1 MNHLNVR
8 KCALIVVALG
18 SFLIPFMGSSL
29 SIALPLIQT
38 DLNVDV
44 ILLGWIPTVFV
55 LANAA
60 FLLPFGR
67 LADIHGRKKIFTYG
81 VVIYTS
87 ASFMSAISPS
97 GLFLVMGSFLQG
109 WGCSLMFATGAALLI
124 SVYPSDHRGEVL
136 GFYIT
141 SVFAGLFLG
150 PLLGGFLAENLGWR
164 SIFFFNIPL
173 GLIILSLI
181 LLRLKGEWVGSK
193 DDKFDLK
200 GSAMYV
206 PSIIALL
213 YGVSSFGSDLGKVA
227 LLSGM
232 VGLSIFIIQ
241 EIKSLNP
248 LIRLRELK
256 RRVSAIPALTIFLI
270 NVSITAIWTL
280 LSLYMQD
287 LRSLGPQM
295 TALLLA
301 VEPLMVAI
309 LSPPVGRLSDH
320 VDSRIFSVVGMVLTT
335 IGLLILSTL
344 NLDTGLWVIVMG
356 LILVGIGQ
364 ALFSAPTTN
373 ILMSSMRKEN
383 YGIASATLSTMIY
396 AGQTFSLGILLY
408 IFATFLGNVQI
419 TTANFDLFLLSLK
432 TAFLVFAV
440 LSSAGL
446 LIYLLTCKKSE

>member
-1 MNHLNVR
+1 MSDLNVR

-29 SIALPLIQT
+29 SIALPLIQD
-38 DLNVDV
+38 DLKVNI

-67 LADIHGRKKIFTYG
+67 LADIHGRKKIFTIG
-81 VVIYTS
+81 VIIYTI
-87 ASFMSAISPS
+87 ASVLAASSPS

-109 WGCSLMFATGAALLI
+109 FGCSLMFATGAALLI

-136 GFYIT
+136 GLYIT
-141 SVFAGLFLG
+141 SVFIGLFLG

-164 SIFFFNIPL
+164 SIFLFNVPL
-173 GLIILSLI
+173 GLLI
-181 LLRLKGEWVGSK
+181 LGLIFLRLKGEWIGSK
-193 DDKFDLK
+193 NAKFDLK
-200 GSAMYV
+200 GSVIYI
-206 PSIIALL
+206 PSLIALL
-213 YGVSSFGSDLGKVA
+213 YGVSSFGNDLGKFILLAGVA
-227 LLSGM
+227 
-232 VGLSIFIIQ
+232 GLSIFIIQ
-241 EIKSLNP
+241 EIKSTNP
-248 LIRLRELK
+248 LLNLRDLR

-295 TALLLA
+295 AALVLA
-301 VEPLMVAI
+301 AEPLMVAL
-309 LSPPVGRLSDH
+309 LSSPVGRLSDH
-320 VDSRIFSVVGMVLTT
+320 VDNRIFSAVGMVLIT

-344 NLDTGLWVIVMG
+344 NLNTGLWVVVIG

-373 ILMSSMRKEN
+373 IFMGSMRQEN
-383 YGIASATLSTMIY
+383 YGIASATFSTMIY
-396 AGQTFSLGILLY
+396 AGQTFSLGIL
-408 IFATFLGNVQI
+408 IFIFSTFLGNVQI
-419 TTANFDLFLLSLK
+419 TPTNYDLFLLSLK
-432 TAFLVFAV
+432 TAFIVFAI
-440 LSSAGL
+440 LSGASL
-446 LIYLLTCKKSE
+446 VISLLTCKKTE

>member
-1 MNHLNVR
+1 M
-8 KCALIVVALG
+8 
-18 SFLIPFMGSSL
+18 
-29 SIALPLIQT
+29 
-38 DLNVDV
+38 
-44 ILLGWIPTVFV
+44 
-55 LANAA
+55 
-60 FLLPFGR
+60 
-67 LADIHGRKKIFTYG
+67 
-81 VVIYTS
+81 
-87 ASFMSAISPS
+87 
-97 GLFLVMGSFLQG
+97 
-109 WGCSLMFATGAALLI
+109 
-124 SVYPSDHRGEVL
+124 
-136 GFYIT
+136 
-141 SVFAGLFLG
+141 
-150 PLLGGFLAENLGWR
+150 
-164 SIFFFNIPL
+164 
-173 GLIILSLI
+173 
-181 LLRLKGEWVGSK
+181 
-193 DDKFDLK
+193 
-200 GSAMYV
+200 
-206 PSIIALL
+206 
-213 YGVSSFGSDLGKVA
+213 
-227 LLSGM
+227 
-232 VGLSIFIIQ
+232 
-241 EIKSLNP
+241 
-248 LIRLRELK
+248 
-256 RRVSAIPALTIFLI
+256 

-440 LSSAGL
+440 LSSAGI
-446 LIYLLTCKKSE
+446 LIYLLTCKNQGNR

>member
-1 MNHLNVR
+1 
-8 KCALIVVALG
+8 
-18 SFLIPFMGSSL
+18 
-29 SIALPLIQT
+29 
-38 DLNVDV
+38 
-44 ILLGWIPTVFV
+44 
-55 LANAA
+55 
-60 FLLPFGR
+60 
-67 LADIHGRKKIFTYG
+67 
-81 VVIYTS
+81 
-87 ASFMSAISPS
+87 
-97 GLFLVMGSFLQG
+97 
-109 WGCSLMFATGAALLI
+109 
-124 SVYPSDHRGEVL
+124 
-136 GFYIT
+136 
-141 SVFAGLFLG
+141 
-150 PLLGGFLAENLGWR
+150 
-164 SIFFFNIPL
+164 
-173 GLIILSLI
+173 
-181 LLRLKGEWVGSK
+181 
-193 DDKFDLK
+193 
-200 GSAMYV
+200 MYV

-295 TALLLA
+295 TALFLA

-419 TTANFDLFLLSLK
+419 TTANFDSFLLSLK

-440 LSSAGL
+440 LSSSGL
-446 LIYLLTCKKSE
+446 LIYLLSCKKSG

>member
-1 MNHLNVR
+1 MR

-29 SIALPLIQT
+29 SIALPLIQD
-38 DLNVDV
+38 DLKVNI

-67 LADIHGRKKIFTYG
+67 LADIHGRKKIFTIG
-81 VVIYTS
+81 VIIYTI
-87 ASFMSAISPS
+87 ASVLAASSPS

-109 WGCSLMFATGAALLI
+109 FGCSLMFATGAALLI

-136 GFYIT
+136 GLYIT
-141 SVFAGLFLG
+141 SVFIGLFLG

-164 SIFFFNIPL
+164 SIFLFNVPL
-173 GLIILSLI
+173 GLLI
-181 LLRLKGEWVGSK
+181 LGLIFLRLKGEWIGSK
-193 DDKFDLK
+193 NAKFDLK
-200 GSAMYV
+200 GSVIYI
-206 PSIIALL
+206 PSLIALL
-213 YGVSSFGSDLGKVA
+213 YGVSSFGNDLGKFILLAGVA
-227 LLSGM
+227 
-232 VGLSIFIIQ
+232 GLSIFIIQ
-241 EIKSLNP
+241 EIKSTNP
-248 LIRLRELK
+248 LLNLRDLR

-295 TALLLA
+295 AALVLA
-301 VEPLMVAI
+301 AEPLMVAL
-309 LSPPVGRLSDH
+309 LSSPVGRLSDH
-320 VDSRIFSVVGMVLTT
+320 VDNRIFSAVGMVLIT

-344 NLDTGLWVIVMG
+344 NLNTGLWVVVIG

-373 ILMSSMRKEN
+373 IFMGSMRQEN
-383 YGIASATLSTMIY
+383 YGIASATFSTMIY
-396 AGQTFSLGILLY
+396 AGQTFSLGIL
-408 IFATFLGNVQI
+408 IFIFSTFLGNVQI
-419 TTANFDLFLLSLK
+419 TPTNYDLFLLSLK
-432 TAFLVFAV
+432 TAFIVFAI
-440 LSSAGL
+440 LSGASL
-446 LIYLLTCKKSE
+446 VISLLTCKKTE